1 MKRSQFCQSWKVTIM
16 NNILSHKK
24 VTIFE
29 SYKKVTII
37 NNIFSYEKVTV
48 LSHRK
53 VTIMNNILSHK
64 KVTILT
70 VIERSQLSTTVSVIK
85 R

>member
-1 MKRSQFCQSWKVTIM
+1 M

-70 VIERSQLSTTVSVIK
+70 VIESLQLSTTFSVMK
-85 R
+85 RS